1 MIPATKRPV
10 RVPAGLA
17 VLAAAWMIAAASMSA
32 AHAGGEPELITALR
46 AKGAEI
52 LSLGSRGGLAGYFVR
67 PAAGGGYGLY
77 LTADGHAVAGLLYA
91 PDGSEITGGQLAAA
105 RSAATAAAPG
115 PVPAEATAAVPPA
128 PPSRAALFKR
138 SAEAFGFT
146 LGERGPLAVL
156 FGDPRCPWS
165 RSSVARLGREALDG
179 RLRLHVVPVAILGA
193 ASARTAAG
201 IAASPDPARAWFE
214 RAGLPPDRTGAGRI
228 ARNNAL
234 LDEWGAGAVPFMVWR
249 GRDGTIAH
257 RLGDIEDAAAW
268 FREAGLE

>member
-17 VLAAAWMIAAASMSA
+17 ILAAAWVIAAASMSA

-105 RSAATAAAPG
+105 RSAATAA
-115 PVPAEATAAVPPA
+115 VPPA
-128 PPSRAALFKR
+128 PPARAALFER
-138 SAEAFGFT
+138 STEAFGFT

-201 IAASPDPARAWFE
+201 IAASPDPARVWFE

-268 FREAGLE
+268 LREAGLE

>member
-1 MIPATKRPV
+1 MIPAAKRPV
-10 RVPAGLA
+10 RVPAGFA
-17 VLAAAWMIAAASMSA
+17 VLAAAWMFAAASMSA

-67 PAAGGGYGLY
+67 PTAGGGYGLY
-77 LTADGHAVAGLLYA
+77 LTAGGHAVAGLLYA
-91 PDGSEITGGQLAAA
+91 PNGSEITGGQLAAA
-105 RSAATAAAPG
+105 R
-115 PVPAEATAAVPPA
+115 
-128 PPSRAALFKR
+128 
-138 SAEAFGFT
+138 
-146 LGERGPLAVL
+146 

-165 RSSVARLGREALDG
+165 RSSVALLGREALDG

-201 IAASPDPARAWFE
+201 IAASPDPAQAWFE